1 MSSSTLT
8 LAQLSGLACVQC
20 GRSDRPMVPTGIET
34 PHSSTTFRCLAH
46 AFRCSPHE
54 KFNPETATAAE
65 MAQEGPG
72 IFQRREWNSLKKQVR
87 ASDLKFALTTVN
99 HIQYFARME
108 RDGFADERNRLTGDQ
123 ESNWRAWYTL
133 EWHWLTDNPCDDMTD
148 RTRHNLLKDAIANL
162 PACQRARDAVHIVAD
177 ADDWSEYSR
186 DEKGNQIP
194 KSPTHEKVCERYA
207 STVDPVRQALVDLL
221 TVEQVAALRLVEQR
235 RFSMRSH
242 KRRFVISAP
251 AADDQFRF
259 KDVTLS
265 SPGVIWLHADF
276 WKSIGAAVT
285 LSQVKTLCSAWQ
297 MPVRVFQVG
306 GEKVVFSEEKTQN
319 GVPCFCVRSVK
330 TDDAAVR
337 AFIDQHL
344 VDKNA

>member
-34 PHSSTTFRCLAH
+34 PHSSTTFRCSA
-46 AFRCSPHE
+46 HE
-54 KFNPETATAAE
+54 KFNPETATAE
-65 MAQEGPG
+65 EIAQEGPG

-108 RDGFADERNRLTGDQ
+108 RDGFADETNRLTGDQ

-133 EWHWLTDNPCDDMTD
+133 EWHWLTDNPRDDMTD
-148 RTRHNLLKDAIANL
+148 RTRDNLLKDAIANL

-177 ADDWSEYSR
+177 ADDWSQYSR
-186 DEKGNQIP
+186 DENDKPIP

-207 STVDPVRQALVDLL
+207 STVAPVRQALVDLL
-221 TVEQVAALRLVEQR
+221 TVEQVAALRLAAQKMY
-235 RFSMRSH
+235 SIRSS
-242 KRRFVISAP
+242 KLRFVISAP
-251 AADDQFRF
+251 GADDQFRF
-259 KDVTLS
+259 NHVNLS
-265 SPGVIWLHADF
+265 TPGVIWLHADF
-276 WKSIGAAVT
+276 WKCIEAAVT
-285 LSQVKTLCSAWQ
+285 LSQVKTLCAAWQ

-306 GEKVVFSEEKTQN
+306 GEKVVFSEEKTKN
-319 GVPCFCVRSVK
+319 GVPCFWVRGVK
-330 TDDAAVR
+330 TEDAAVR

-344 VDKNA
+344 IDKNA